1 MYQKFSEPLMFKR
14 FIQYYKPHKKIFI
27 LDMLAAFLV
36 AAIGMGYPILSNYVF
51 KDVIPSTTME
61 NNEKYIIIGVAAIS
75 LLCIYLFRTYLRH
88 FIQYYGHLMGVR
100 MQAQMRTDMFKK
112 LQKLPFAFYD
122 NNETGRIMSRMTSDL
137 FEVSELAHHGP
148 ENVLIAG
155 FTLIGSLT
163 YLFIINVW
171 LALICVVMIPILFT
185 VALIFRRK
193 MRVAFTESRKAIASI
208 NANLESSITGIR
220 VTKAYTNSEKEQEK
234 FEESNEEFKAARKKA
249 YSAMA
254 KFFASSQFITDVF
267 NVVILAAGGVFVLMG
282 QIGYPE
288 YATFIISV
296 NLFIQPIN
304 QLIFFMEQFQ
314 NGTTGFKRFLEII
327 DEPEEIDNGTA
338 TLDNI
343 IGKIEFQNVNFEY
356 NESKEVLKDV
366 SFKIE
371 PGKTIALVG
380 PTGGG
385 KSTICHLIPRFYNIK
400 GGDIKID
407 NESIYGL
414 TLDSLRKNIGI
425 VQQDV
430 FLFNGSIKSNILY
443 GNLNA
448 TDEEV
453 IETCKKAN
461 LYDFV
466 QTLEHG
472 LDTEIGERGVRL
484 SGGQKQRISIARAF
498 LKNPKILILDEATSA
513 LDNTTEMLIQNA
525 LNKLCEGRTTIVVA
539 HRLTTIK
546 NADEILV
553 RSGGKI
559 IEQGSHDELLNKEEG
574 AYKVLYDNQFKD
586 INFERTK
593 EIESSLLIN

>member
-1 MYQKFSEPLMFKR
+1 
-14 FIQYYKPHKKIFI
+14 
-27 LDMLAAFLV
+27 
-36 AAIGMGYPILSNYVF
+36 
-51 KDVIPSTTME
+51 
-61 NNEKYIIIGVAAIS
+61 
-75 LLCIYLFRTYLRH
+75 
-88 FIQYYGHLMGVR
+88 MGVR

-112 LQKLPFAFYD
+112 LQKLPFSFYD

-148 ENVLIAG
+148 ENILIAG
-155 FTLIGSLT
+155 FTLIGSLI
-163 YLFIINVW
+163 YLFFINVW
-171 LALICVVMIPILFT
+171 LALICVIMIPILFSIAF
-185 VALIFRRK
+185 VFRRK
-193 MRVAFTESRKAIASI
+193 MRIAFTESRKAIASI

-220 VTKAYTNSEKEQEK
+220 VTKAYTNAEKELEK
-234 FEESNEEFKAARKKA
+234 FEKSNEEFKSARKQA

-267 NVVILAAGGVFVLMG
+267 NVVILAAGGVFVLLG
-282 QIGYPE
+282 QIDYPD

-304 QLIFFMEQFQ
+304 QLIMFMEQFQ

-327 DEPEEIDNGTA
+327 DEPEELDNGTA
-338 TLDNI
+338 TLNEVNGHI
-343 IGKIEFQNVNFEY
+343 SFNNVSFEY
-356 NESKEVLKDV
+356 NESKEILKNV
-366 SFKIE
+366 SFEIQ

-400 GGDIKID
+400 EGDIQID
-407 NESIYGL
+407 NQSIYGL
-414 TLDSLRKNIGI
+414 TLDSLRQNIGI

-430 FLFNGSIKSNILY
+430 FLFNGTIKSNVQY

-448 TDEEV
+448 TDEE
-453 IETCKKAN
+453 IIDACKKAN
-461 LYDFV
+461 LYDFI
-466 QTLEHG
+466 QTLENG

-513 LDNTTEMLIQNA
+513 LDNTTEMLIQSA
-525 LNKLCEGRTTIVVA
+525 LDHLCEGRTTIVVA

-553 RSGGKI
+553 ISGGQI
-559 IEQGSHDELLNKEEG
+559 VERGSHEELLSIEDG
-574 AYKVLYDNQFKD
+574 AYKLLYDNQFKD
-586 INFERTK
+586 FDNHVSKRLK
-593 EIESSLLIN
+593 SSIYIS

>member
-1 MYQKFSEPLMFKR
+1 MFKR
-14 FIQYYKPHKKIFI
+14 FIHYYKPHKVIFI
-27 LDMLAAFLV
+27 LDMIAAFLV
-36 AAIGMGYPILSNYVF
+36 AAIGMGYPILTRYILN
-51 KDVIPSTTME
+51 DVVPSTEMLLDDKWVAITVA
-61 NNEKYIIIGVAAIS
+61 GVS
-75 LLCIYLFRTYLRH
+75 LLAIYLLRMFLRH
-88 FIQYYGHLMGVR
+88 FIQYYGHVMGVR
-100 MQAQMRTDMFKK
+100 MQAQMRTDMFTK
-112 LQKLPFAFYD
+112 LQKLPFSYYD
-122 NNETGRIMSRMTSDL
+122 SNETGRIMSRMTSDL

-148 ENVLIAG
+148 ENILIAG

-171 LALICVVMIPILFT
+171 LALICVVMIPVLFS
-185 VALIFRRK
+185 VSLIFRRK
-193 MRVAFTESRKAIASI
+193 MKDAFTESRKAIAGI
-208 NANLESSITGIR
+208 NAKLESSITGIR
-220 VTKAYTNSEKEQEK
+220 VTKAYTNSEKELEK
-234 FEESNEEFKAARKKA
+234 FEESNREFMAARRKA

-254 KFFASSQFITDVF
+254 KFFASSSFVTDVF
-267 NVVILAAGGVFVLMG
+267 NVVILVAGGVFVLLG
-282 QIGYPE
+282 QIDYAD

-304 QLIFFMEQFQ
+304 QLIQFMEQYQ
-314 NGTTGFKRFLEII
+314 NGTTGFKRFLEIM
-327 DEPEEIDNGTA
+327 DEKEESDEGKLELTNVEG
-338 TLDNI
+338 NI
-343 IGKIEFQNVNFEY
+343 TFENVNFDY
-356 NESKEVLKDV
+356 ATANDILKDV
-366 SFKIE
+366 SFDIK

-400 GGDIKID
+400 EGDIKID
-407 NESIYGL
+407 GTSIYDL

-430 FLFNGSIKSNILY
+430 FLFNGTIKSNILY

-453 IETCKKAN
+453 IDACKKAN
-461 LYDFV
+461 LYDYI
-466 QTLEHG
+466 QTLENG
-472 LDTEIGERGVRL
+472 LDSEIGERGVRL

-498 LKNPKILILDEATSA
+498 LKNPRILILDEATSA

-553 RSGGKI
+553 ISGGKI
-559 IEQGSHDELLNKEEG
+559 VEQGSHEELLQKESG
-574 AYKVLYDNQFKD
+574 AYKVLYDNQFKEID
-586 INFERTK
+586 SETTK
-593 EIESSLLIN
+593 EIEASVLIG

>member
-1 MYQKFSEPLMFKR
+1 MFKR
-14 FIQYYKPHKKIFI
+14 FIHYYKPHKVIFI
-27 LDMLAAFLV
+27 LDMIAAFLV
-36 AAIGMGYPILSNYVF
+36 AAIGMGYPILTRYILN
-51 KDVIPSTTME
+51 DVVPSTEMLLDD
-61 NNEKYIIIGVAAIS
+61 KWVAIAVAGVS
-75 LLCIYLFRTYLRH
+75 LLAIYLLRMFLRH
-88 FIQYYGHLMGVR
+88 FIQYYGHVMGVR
-100 MQAQMRTDMFKK
+100 MQAQMRTDMFTK
-112 LQKLPFAFYD
+112 LQKLPFSYYD
-122 NNETGRIMSRMTSDL
+122 SNETGRIMSRMTSDL

-148 ENVLIAG
+148 ENILIAG

-171 LALICVVMIPILFT
+171 LALICVVMIPVLFS
-185 VALIFRRK
+185 VSLIFRRK
-193 MRVAFTESRKAIASI
+193 MKDAFTESRKAIAGI
-208 NANLESSITGIR
+208 NAKLESSITGIR
-220 VTKAYTNSEKEQEK
+220 VTKAYTNSEKELEK
-234 FEESNEEFKAARKKA
+234 FEESNKEFMAARKKA

-254 KFFASSQFITDVF
+254 KFFASSSFVTDVF
-267 NVVILAAGGVFVLMG
+267 NVVILVAGGVFVLLG
-282 QIGYPE
+282 QIDYPD

-304 QLIFFMEQFQ
+304 QLIQFMEQYQ
-314 NGTTGFKRFLEII
+314 NGTTGFKRFLEIM
-327 DEPEEIDNGTA
+327 DEKEESDEGKLELTNVEG
-338 TLDNI
+338 NI
-343 IGKIEFQNVNFEY
+343 TFENVNFDY
-356 NESKEVLKDV
+356 ATANDILKEV
-366 SFKIE
+366 SFNIK

-400 GGDIKID
+400 EGDIKID
-407 NESIYGL
+407 GTSIYDL

-430 FLFNGSIKSNILY
+430 FLFNGTIKSNILY

-453 IETCKKAN
+453 IDACKKAN
-461 LYDFV
+461 LYDYI
-466 QTLEHG
+466 QTLENG
-472 LDTEIGERGVRL
+472 LDSEIGERGVRL

-498 LKNPKILILDEATSA
+498 LKNPRILILDEATSA

-553 RSGGKI
+553 ISGGKI
-559 IEQGSHDELLNKEEG
+559 VEQGSHEELLQKESG
-574 AYKVLYDNQFKD
+574 AYKVLYDNQFKEID
-586 INFERTK
+586 SETTK
-593 EIESSLLIN
+593 EIEASVLIG

>member
-1 MYQKFSEPLMFKR
+1 MFKR
-14 FIQYYKPHKKIFI
+14 FIHYYKPHKLIFI
-27 LDMLAAFLV
+27 LDMIAAFLV
-36 AAIGMGYPILSNYVF
+36 AAIGMGYPILTRYILN
-51 KDVIPSTTME
+51 DVVPSTEMLLDDKWVAITVA
-61 NNEKYIIIGVAAIS
+61 GVS
-75 LLCIYLFRTYLRH
+75 LLAIYLLRMFLRH
-88 FIQYYGHLMGVR
+88 FIQYYGHVMGVR
-100 MQAQMRTDMFKK
+100 MQAQMRTDMFTK
-112 LQKLPFAFYD
+112 LQKLPFSYYD
-122 NNETGRIMSRMTSDL
+122 SNETGRIMSRMTSDL

-148 ENVLIAG
+148 ENILIAG

-171 LALICVVMIPILFT
+171 LALICVVMIPILFS
-185 VALIFRRK
+185 VSLIFRRK
-193 MRVAFTESRKAIASI
+193 MKDAFTESRKAIAGI
-208 NANLESSITGIR
+208 NAKLESSITGIR
-220 VTKAYTNSEKEQEK
+220 VTKAYTNSEKELEK
-234 FEESNEEFKAARKKA
+234 FEESNKEFMAARRKA

-254 KFFASSQFITDVF
+254 KFFASSSFVTDVF
-267 NVVILAAGGVFVLMG
+267 NVVILVAGGVFVLLG
-282 QIGYPE
+282 QIDYPD

-304 QLIFFMEQFQ
+304 QLIQFMEQYQ
-314 NGTTGFKRFLEII
+314 NGTTGFKRFLEIM
-327 DEPEEIDNGTA
+327 DEKEESDEGKLELTNVQG
-338 TLDNI
+338 NI
-343 IGKIEFQNVNFEY
+343 TFENVNFDYETA
-356 NESKEVLKDV
+356 NDILKEV
-366 SFKIE
+366 SFNIK

-400 GGDIKID
+400 EGDIKID
-407 NESIYGL
+407 GTSIYDL

-430 FLFNGSIKSNILY
+430 FLFNGTIKSNILY

-453 IETCKKAN
+453 IDACKKAN
-461 LYDFV
+461 LYDYI
-466 QTLEHG
+466 QTLENG
-472 LDTEIGERGVRL
+472 LDSEIGERGVRL

-498 LKNPKILILDEATSA
+498 LKNPRILILDEATSA

-553 RSGGKI
+553 ISGGKI
-559 IEQGSHDELLNKEEG
+559 VEQGSHEELLQKESG
-574 AYKVLYDNQFKD
+574 AYKVLYDNQFKEID
-586 INFERTK
+586 SETTK
-593 EIESSLLIN
+593 EIEASVLIG

>member
-1 MYQKFSEPLMFKR
+1 MFKR
-14 FIQYYKPHKKIFI
+14 FIHYYKPHKVIFI
-27 LDMLAAFLV
+27 LDMIAAFLV
-36 AAIGMGYPILSNYVF
+36 AAIGMGYPILTRYILN
-51 KDVIPSTTME
+51 DVVPSTEMLLDD
-61 NNEKYIIIGVAAIS
+61 KWVAIAVAGVS
-75 LLCIYLFRTYLRH
+75 LLAIYLFRMFLRH
-88 FIQYYGHLMGVR
+88 FIQYYGHVMGVR
-100 MQAQMRTDMFKK
+100 MQAQMRTDMFTK
-112 LQKLPFAFYD
+112 LQKLPFSYYD
-122 NNETGRIMSRMTSDL
+122 ANETGRIMSRMTSDL

-148 ENVLIAG
+148 ENILIAG

-171 LALICVVMIPILFT
+171 LALICVVMIPVLFS
-185 VALIFRRK
+185 VSLIFRRK
-193 MRVAFTESRKAIASI
+193 MKDAFTESRKAIAGI
-208 NANLESSITGIR
+208 NAKLESSITGIR
-220 VTKAYTNSEKEQEK
+220 VTKAYTNSEKELEK
-234 FEESNEEFKAARKKA
+234 FEESNKEFMAARKKA

-254 KFFASSQFITDVF
+254 KFFASSSFVTDVF
-267 NVVILAAGGVFVLMG
+267 NVVILVAGGVFVLLG
-282 QIGYPE
+282 QIDYPD

-304 QLIFFMEQFQ
+304 QLIQFMEQYQ
-314 NGTTGFKRFLEII
+314 NGTTGFKRFLEIM
-327 DEPEEIDNGTA
+327 DEKEESDEGKLELTNVQG
-338 TLDNI
+338 NI
-343 IGKIEFQNVNFEY
+343 TFENVNFDYETA
-356 NESKEVLKDV
+356 NDILKDV
-366 SFKIE
+366 SFNIE

-400 GGDIKID
+400 EGDIKID
-407 NESIYGL
+407 GTSIYDL

-430 FLFNGSIKSNILY
+430 FLFNGTIKSNILY

-453 IETCKKAN
+453 IDACKKAN
-461 LYDFV
+461 LYDYI
-466 QTLEHG
+466 QTLENG
-472 LDTEIGERGVRL
+472 LDSEIGERGVRL

-498 LKNPKILILDEATSA
+498 LKNPRILILDEATSA

-553 RSGGKI
+553 ISGGKI
-559 IEQGSHDELLNKEEG
+559 VEQGSHEELLQKESG
-574 AYKVLYDNQFKD
+574 AYKVLYDNQFKEID
-586 INFERTK
+586 SETTK
-593 EIESSLLIN
+593 EIEASVLIG

>member
-1 MYQKFSEPLMFKR
+1 MFKR
-14 FIQYYKPHKKIFI
+14 FIQYYKPHKVIFV

-36 AAIGMGYPILSNYVF
+36 AAIGMGYPILTRFILN
-51 KDVIPSTTME
+51 DVVPSQEMLLNDKWIAITVA
-61 NNEKYIIIGVAAIS
+61 GVS
-75 LLCIYLFRTYLRH
+75 LLAIYLLRMFLRH
-88 FIQYYGHLMGVR
+88 FIQYYGHVMGVR

-112 LQKLPFAFYD
+112 LQKLPFSFYD
-122 NNETGRIMSRMTSDL
+122 TNETGRIMSRMTSDL

-148 ENVLIAG
+148 ENILIAG
-155 FTLIGSLT
+155 FTLIGSLI

-171 LALICVVMIPILFT
+171 LALICVVMIPILFS
-185 VALIFRRK
+185 VSLIFRTK
-193 MRVAFTESRKAIASI
+193 MKTAFTESRKAIASI
-208 NANLESSITGIR
+208 NTNLESSITGIR
-220 VTKAYTNSEKEQEK
+220 VTKAYTNSEKELEK
-234 FEESNEEFKAARKKA
+234 FEESNREFMAARRKA

-254 KFFASSQFITDVF
+254 KFFASSSFVTDVF
-267 NVVILAAGGVFVLMG
+267 NVVILVAGGVFVLLG
-282 QIGYPE
+282 QIDYGD

-304 QLIFFMEQFQ
+304 QLIQFMEQYQ
-314 NGTTGFKRFLEII
+314 NGTTGFKRFLEIM
-327 DEPEEIDNGTA
+327 DEKEESDDGKLE
-338 TLDNI
+338 LDNVEGNI
-343 IGKIEFQNVNFEY
+343 VFENVNFDYETA
-356 NESKEVLKDV
+356 NDILHEV
-366 SFKIE
+366 SFDIK

-400 GGDIKID
+400 EGDIKID
-407 NESIYGL
+407 GTSIYDL
-414 TLDSLRKNIGI
+414 TLESLRKNIGI

-430 FLFNGSIKSNILY
+430 FLFNGTIKSNILY

-453 IETCKKAN
+453 IDACKKAN
-461 LYDFV
+461 LYDYI
-466 QTLEHG
+466 QTLEKG
-472 LDTEIGERGVRL
+472 LDSEIGERGVRL

-553 RSGGKI
+553 ISGGKI
-559 IEQGSHDELLNKEEG
+559 VEHGSHEELLSKDSG
-574 AYKVLYDNQFKD
+574 AYKVLYDNQFKEID
-586 INFERTK
+586 SETTR
-593 EIESSLLIN
+593 EIEASVLIS

>member
-1 MYQKFSEPLMFKR
+1 MFKR
-14 FIQYYKPHKKIFI
+14 FIQYYKPHKVIFV

-36 AAIGMGYPILSNYVF
+36 AAIGMGYPILTRFILN
-51 KDVIPSTTME
+51 DVVPSQEMLLNDKWIAITVA
-61 NNEKYIIIGVAAIS
+61 GVS
-75 LLCIYLFRTYLRH
+75 LLAIYLLRMFLRH
-88 FIQYYGHLMGVR
+88 FIQYYGHVMGVR

-112 LQKLPFAFYD
+112 LQKLPFSFYD
-122 NNETGRIMSRMTSDL
+122 TNETGRIMSRMTSDL

-148 ENVLIAG
+148 ENILIAG
-155 FTLIGSLT
+155 FTLIGSLI

-171 LALICVVMIPILFT
+171 LALICVVMIPILFS
-185 VALIFRRK
+185 VSLIFRTK
-193 MRVAFTESRKAIASI
+193 MKTAFTESRKAIASI

-220 VTKAYTNSEKEQEK
+220 VTKAYTNSEKELKK
-234 FEESNEEFKAARKKA
+234 FEESNKEFMAARRKA

-254 KFFASSQFITDVF
+254 KFFASSSFVTDVF
-267 NVVILAAGGVFVLMG
+267 NVVILVAGGVFVLLG
-282 QIGYPE
+282 QIDYGD

-304 QLIFFMEQFQ
+304 QLIQFMEQYQ
-314 NGTTGFKRFLEII
+314 NGTTGFKRFLEIM
-327 DEPEEIDNGTA
+327 DEKEESDDGKLE
-338 TLDNI
+338 LDNVEGNI
-343 IGKIEFQNVNFEY
+343 VFENVNFDYETA
-356 NESKEVLKDV
+356 NDILHEV
-366 SFKIE
+366 SFDIK

-400 GGDIKID
+400 EGDIKID
-407 NESIYGL
+407 GTSIYDL
-414 TLDSLRKNIGI
+414 TLESLRKNIGI

-430 FLFNGSIKSNILY
+430 FLFNGTIKNNILY

-453 IETCKKAN
+453 IDACKKAN
-461 LYDFV
+461 LYDYI
-466 QTLEHG
+466 QTLEKG
-472 LDTEIGERGVRL
+472 LDSEIGERGVRL

-553 RSGGKI
+553 ISGGKI
-559 IEQGSHDELLNKEEG
+559 VEHGSHEELLSKDSG
-574 AYKVLYDNQFKD
+574 AYKVLYDNQFKEID
-586 INFERTK
+586 SETTR
-593 EIESSLLIN
+593 EIEASVLIS

>member
-1 MYQKFSEPLMFKR
+1 MFKR
-14 FIQYYKPHKKIFI
+14 FLNYYKPHKLIFT
-27 LDMLAAFLV
+27 LDMIAAFLV
-36 AAIGMGYPILSNYVF
+36 AAIGLGYPILTNYIF
-51 KDVIPSTTME
+51 KDIVPSE
-61 NNEKYIIIGVAAIS
+61 KISLNDKYIYIGVAAIS
-75 LLCIYLFRTYLRH
+75 LLAIYLLRMFLRH
-88 FIQYYGHLMGVR
+88 FIQYYGHVMGVR
-100 MQAQMRTDMFKK
+100 MQAQMRTDMFSK
-112 LQKLPFAFYD
+112 LQKLPFTFYD
-122 NNETGRIMSRMTSDL
+122 THETGKIMSRMTSDL

-148 ENVLIAG
+148 ENILIAG

-171 LALICVVMIPILFT
+171 LALICLFMIPALFT
-185 VALIFRRK
+185 ISLIFRKK
-193 MRVAFTESRKAIASI
+193 MRKAFTESRKAIAGI

-220 VTKAYTNSEKEQEK
+220 VTKAYTNSAKELEK
-234 FEESNEEFKAARKKA
+234 FEVSNKAFMASRKQA

-254 KFFASSQFITDVF
+254 KFFASSQFVTDIF
-267 NVVILAAGGVFVLMG
+267 NVVIIAAGGLFVLLG
-282 QIGYPE
+282 QIDYVD
-288 YATFIISV
+288 YSTFIISV

-304 QLIFFMEQFQ
+304 QLIFFMEQYE
-314 NGTTGFKRFLEII
+314 NGVTGFKRFIEII
-327 DEPEEIDNGTA
+327 DEPEEEDEGTSI
-338 TLDNI
+338 LNKVVGNI
-343 IGKIEFQNVNFEY
+343 SFENVNFDY
-356 NESKEVLKDV
+356 STAKGILSDV
-366 SFKIE
+366 SFSIK

-400 GGDIKID
+400 DGDIKID
-407 NESIYGL
+407 GHSIYEF
-414 TLDSLRKNIGI
+414 TLESLRQNIGI

-453 IETCKKAN
+453 IEACKKAN
-461 LYDFV
+461 LYDFIEK
-466 QTLEHG
+466 LENG
-472 LDTEIGERGVRL
+472 LETEIGERGVRL

-525 LNKLCEGRTTIVVA
+525 LNTLCEGRTTIVVA

-553 RSGGKI
+553 ISGGKI
-559 IEQGSHDELLNKEEG
+559 IEQGSHEELLTKDSG
-574 AYKVLYDNQFKD
+574 AYRTLYENQFKEID
-586 INFERTK
+586 EDTTK
-593 EIESSLLIN
+593 AIESSVIIA

>member
-1 MYQKFSEPLMFKR
+1 MFKR
-14 FIQYYKPHKKIFI
+14 FIHYYKPHKVIFI
-27 LDMLAAFLV
+27 LDMIAAFLV
-36 AAIGMGYPILSNYVF
+36 AAIGMGYPILTRYILN
-51 KDVIPSTTME
+51 DVVPSTEMLLDDKWVAITVA
-61 NNEKYIIIGVAAIS
+61 GVS
-75 LLCIYLFRTYLRH
+75 LLAIYLLRMFLRH
-88 FIQYYGHLMGVR
+88 FIQYYGHVMGVR
-100 MQAQMRTDMFKK
+100 MQAQMRTDMFTK
-112 LQKLPFAFYD
+112 LQKLPFSYYD
-122 NNETGRIMSRMTSDL
+122 SNETGRIMSRMTSDL

-148 ENVLIAG
+148 ENILIAG

-171 LALICVVMIPILFT
+171 LALICVVMIPVLFS
-185 VALIFRRK
+185 VSLIFRRK
-193 MRVAFTESRKAIASI
+193 MEDAFTESRKAIAGI
-208 NANLESSITGIR
+208 NAKLESSITGIR
-220 VTKAYTNSEKEQEK
+220 VTKAYTNSEKELEK
-234 FEESNEEFKAARKKA
+234 FEESNREFMAARRKA

-254 KFFASSQFITDVF
+254 KFFASSSFVTDVF
-267 NVVILAAGGVFVLMG
+267 NVVILVAGGVFVLLG
-282 QIGYPE
+282 QIDYAD

-304 QLIFFMEQFQ
+304 QLIQFMEQYQ
-314 NGTTGFKRFLEII
+314 NGTTGFKRFLEIM
-327 DEPEEIDNGTA
+327 DEKEESDEGKLELTNVEG
-338 TLDNI
+338 NI
-343 IGKIEFQNVNFEY
+343 TFENVNFDY
-356 NESKEVLKDV
+356 ATANDILKDV
-366 SFKIE
+366 SFDIQ

-400 GGDIKID
+400 EGDIKID
-407 NESIYGL
+407 GTSIYDL

-430 FLFNGSIKSNILY
+430 FLFNGTIKSNILY

-453 IETCKKAN
+453 IDACKKAN
-461 LYDFV
+461 LYDYI
-466 QTLEHG
+466 QTLENG
-472 LDTEIGERGVRL
+472 LDSEIGERGVRL

-498 LKNPKILILDEATSA
+498 LKNPRILILDEATSA

-553 RSGGKI
+553 ISGGKI
-559 IEQGSHDELLNKEEG
+559 VEQGSHEELLQKESG
-574 AYKVLYDNQFKD
+574 AYKVLYDNQFKEID
-586 INFERTK
+586 SETTK
-593 EIESSLLIN
+593 EIEASVLIG

>member
-1 MYQKFSEPLMFKR
+1 MFKR
-14 FIQYYKPHKKIFI
+14 FIHYYKPHKVIFI
-27 LDMLAAFLV
+27 LDMIAAFLV
-36 AAIGMGYPILSNYVF
+36 AAIGMGYPILTRYILN
-51 KDVIPSTTME
+51 DVVPSTEMLLDDKWVAITVA
-61 NNEKYIIIGVAAIS
+61 GVS
-75 LLCIYLFRTYLRH
+75 LLAIYLLRMFLRH
-88 FIQYYGHLMGVR
+88 FIQYYGHVMGVR
-100 MQAQMRTDMFKK
+100 MQAQMRTDMFTK
-112 LQKLPFAFYD
+112 LQKLPFSYYD
-122 NNETGRIMSRMTSDL
+122 SNETGRIMSRMTSDL

-148 ENVLIAG
+148 ENILIAG

-171 LALICVVMIPILFT
+171 LALICVVMIPVLFS
-185 VALIFRRK
+185 VSLIFRRK
-193 MRVAFTESRKAIASI
+193 MKDAFTESRKAIAGI
-208 NANLESSITGIR
+208 NAKLESSITGIR
-220 VTKAYTNSEKEQEK
+220 ITKAYTNSEKELEK
-234 FEESNEEFKAARKKA
+234 FEESNREFMAARRKA

-254 KFFASSQFITDVF
+254 KFFASSSFVTDVF
-267 NVVILAAGGVFVLMG
+267 NVVILVAGGVFVLLG
-282 QIGYPE
+282 QIDYAD

-304 QLIFFMEQFQ
+304 QLIQFMEQYQ
-314 NGTTGFKRFLEII
+314 NGTTGFKRFLEIM
-327 DEPEEIDNGTA
+327 DEKEESDEGKLELTNVEG
-338 TLDNI
+338 NI
-343 IGKIEFQNVNFEY
+343 TFENVNFDY
-356 NESKEVLKDV
+356 ATANDILKDV
-366 SFKIE
+366 SFDIK

-400 GGDIKID
+400 EGDIKID
-407 NESIYGL
+407 GTSIYDL

-430 FLFNGSIKSNILY
+430 FLFNGTIKSNILY

-453 IETCKKAN
+453 IDACKKAN
-461 LYDFV
+461 LYDYI
-466 QTLEHG
+466 QTLENG
-472 LDTEIGERGVRL
+472 LDSEIGERGVRL

-553 RSGGKI
+553 ISGGKI

>member
-1 MYQKFSEPLMFKR
+1 M
-14 FIQYYKPHKKIFI
+14 I
-27 LDMLAAFLV
+27 AAFLV
-36 AAIGMGYPILSNYVF
+36 AAIGMGYPILTRYILN
-51 KDVIPSTTME
+51 DVVPSTEMLLDDKWVAITVA
-61 NNEKYIIIGVAAIS
+61 GVS
-75 LLCIYLFRTYLRH
+75 LLAIYLLRMFLRH
-88 FIQYYGHLMGVR
+88 FIQYYGHVMGVR
-100 MQAQMRTDMFKK
+100 MQAQMRTDMFTK
-112 LQKLPFAFYD
+112 LQKLPFSYYD
-122 NNETGRIMSRMTSDL
+122 SNETGRIMSRMTSDL

-148 ENVLIAG
+148 ENILIAG

-171 LALICVVMIPILFT
+171 LALICVVMIPILFS
-185 VALIFRRK
+185 VSLIFRRK
-193 MRVAFTESRKAIASI
+193 MKDAFTESRKAIAGI
-208 NANLESSITGIR
+208 NAKLESSITGIR
-220 VTKAYTNSEKEQEK
+220 VTKAYTNSEKELEK
-234 FEESNEEFKAARKKA
+234 FEESNKEFMAARRKA

-254 KFFASSQFITDVF
+254 KFFASSSFVTDVF
-267 NVVILAAGGVFVLMG
+267 NVVILVAGGVFVLLG
-282 QIGYPE
+282 QIDYPD

-304 QLIFFMEQFQ
+304 QLIQFMEQYQ
-314 NGTTGFKRFLEII
+314 NGTTGFKRFLEIM
-327 DEPEEIDNGTA
+327 DEKEESDEGKLELTNVEG
-338 TLDNI
+338 NI
-343 IGKIEFQNVNFEY
+343 TFENVNFDYETA
-356 NESKEVLKDV
+356 NDILKEV
-366 SFKIE
+366 SFNIK

-400 GGDIKID
+400 EGDIKID
-407 NESIYGL
+407 GTSIYDL

-430 FLFNGSIKSNILY
+430 FLFNGTIKSNILY

-453 IETCKKAN
+453 IDACKKAN
-461 LYDFV
+461 LYDYI
-466 QTLEHG
+466 QTLENG
-472 LDTEIGERGVRL
+472 LDSEIGERGVRL

-498 LKNPKILILDEATSA
+498 LKNPRILILDEATSA

-553 RSGGKI
+553 ISGGKI
-559 IEQGSHDELLNKEEG
+559 VEQGSHEELLQKESG
-574 AYKVLYDNQFKD
+574 AYKVLYDNQFKEID
-586 INFERTK
+586 SETTK
-593 EIESSLLIN
+593 EIEASVLIG

>member
-1 MYQKFSEPLMFKR
+1 MFKR
-14 FIQYYKPHKKIFI
+14 FIHYYKPHKLIFI
-27 LDMLAAFLV
+27 LDMIAAFLV
-36 AAIGMGYPILSNYVF
+36 AAIGMGYPILTRYILN
-51 KDVIPSTTME
+51 DVVPSTEMLLDDKWVAITVA
-61 NNEKYIIIGVAAIS
+61 GVS
-75 LLCIYLFRTYLRH
+75 LLAIYLLRMFLRH
-88 FIQYYGHLMGVR
+88 FIQYYGHVMGVR
-100 MQAQMRTDMFKK
+100 MQAQMRTDMFTK
-112 LQKLPFAFYD
+112 LQKLPFSYYD
-122 NNETGRIMSRMTSDL
+122 SNETGRIMSRMTSDL

-148 ENVLIAG
+148 ENILIAG

-171 LALICVVMIPILFT
+171 LALICVVMIPILFS
-185 VALIFRRK
+185 VSLIFRRK
-193 MRVAFTESRKAIASI
+193 MKDAFTESRKAIAGI
-208 NANLESSITGIR
+208 NAKLESSITGIR
-220 VTKAYTNSEKEQEK
+220 VTKAYTNSEKELEK
-234 FEESNEEFKAARKKA
+234 FEESNKEFMAARRKA

-254 KFFASSQFITDVF
+254 KFFASSSFVTDVF
-267 NVVILAAGGVFVLMG
+267 NVVILVAGGVFVLLG
-282 QIGYPE
+282 QIDYPD

-304 QLIFFMEQFQ
+304 QLIQFMEQYQ
-314 NGTTGFKRFLEII
+314 NGTTGFKRFLEIM
-327 DEPEEIDNGTA
+327 DEKEESDEGKLELTNVEG
-338 TLDNI
+338 NI
-343 IGKIEFQNVNFEY
+343 TFENVNFDYETA
-356 NESKEVLKDV
+356 NDILKEV
-366 SFKIE
+366 SFNIK

-400 GGDIKID
+400 EGDIKID
-407 NESIYGL
+407 GTSIYDL

-430 FLFNGSIKSNILY
+430 FLFNGTIKSNILY

-453 IETCKKAN
+453 IDACKKAN
-461 LYDFV
+461 LYDYI
-466 QTLEHG
+466 QTLENG
-472 LDTEIGERGVRL
+472 LDSEIGERGVRL

-498 LKNPKILILDEATSA
+498 LKNPRILILDEATSA

-553 RSGGKI
+553 ISGGKI
-559 IEQGSHDELLNKEEG
+559 VEQGSHEELLQKESG
-574 AYKVLYDNQFKD
+574 AYKVLYDNQFKEID
-586 INFERTK
+586 SETTK
-593 EIESSLLIN
+593 EIEASVLIG

>member
-1 MYQKFSEPLMFKR
+1 MFKR
-14 FIQYYKPHKKIFI
+14 FIHYYKPHKLIFI
-27 LDMLAAFLV
+27 LDMIAAFLV
-36 AAIGMGYPILSNYVF
+36 AAIGMGYPILTRYILN
-51 KDVIPSTTME
+51 DVVPSTEMLLDDKWVAITVA
-61 NNEKYIIIGVAAIS
+61 GVS
-75 LLCIYLFRTYLRH
+75 LLAIYLLRMFLRH
-88 FIQYYGHLMGVR
+88 FIQYYGHVMGVR
-100 MQAQMRTDMFKK
+100 MQAQMRTDMFTK
-112 LQKLPFAFYD
+112 LQKLPFSYYD
-122 NNETGRIMSRMTSDL
+122 SNETGRIMSRMTSDL

-148 ENVLIAG
+148 ENILIAG

-171 LALICVVMIPILFT
+171 LALICVVMIPILFS
-185 VALIFRRK
+185 VSLIFRRK
-193 MRVAFTESRKAIASI
+193 MKDAFTESRKAIAGI
-208 NANLESSITGIR
+208 NAKLESSITGIR
-220 VTKAYTNSEKEQEK
+220 VTKAYTNSEKELEK
-234 FEESNEEFKAARKKA
+234 FEESNKEFMAARKKA

-254 KFFASSQFITDVF
+254 KFFASSSFVTDVF
-267 NVVILAAGGVFVLMG
+267 NVVILVAGGVFVLLG
-282 QIGYPE
+282 QIDYPD

-304 QLIFFMEQFQ
+304 QLIQFMEQYQ
-314 NGTTGFKRFLEII
+314 NGTTGFKRFLEIM
-327 DEPEEIDNGTA
+327 DEKEESDEGKLELTNVEG
-338 TLDNI
+338 NI
-343 IGKIEFQNVNFEY
+343 TFENVNFDYETA
-356 NESKEVLKDV
+356 NDILKEV
-366 SFKIE
+366 SFSIK

-400 GGDIKID
+400 EGDIKID
-407 NESIYGL
+407 GTSIYDL

-430 FLFNGSIKSNILY
+430 FLFNGTIKSNILY

-453 IETCKKAN
+453 IDACKKAN
-461 LYDFV
+461 LYDYI
-466 QTLEHG
+466 QTLENG
-472 LDTEIGERGVRL
+472 LDSEIGERGVRL

-498 LKNPKILILDEATSA
+498 LKNPRILILDEATSA

-553 RSGGKI
+553 ISGGKI
-559 IEQGSHDELLNKEEG
+559 VEQGSHEELLQKESG
-574 AYKVLYDNQFKD
+574 AYKVLYDNQFKEID
-586 INFERTK
+586 SETTK
-593 EIESSLLIN
+593 EIEASVLIG